1 MSLSLRFIATFLA
14 SSFILSNSAE
24 NEIKISGHIKFF
36 DPDFKVVAYQYKGN
50 QKDTL
55 AFSTVN
61 SEGYY
66 NMAVKVSTPG
76 VVTLNCA
83 NWQSVNCWM
92 GDENLEVDFRGK
104 DTARIKIKNPPFV
117 YIKGGKNN
125 ELMNWI
131 NFESYRNYQHMIAV
145 SQAAYRAKFTSEDES
160 QNLAMKLYDY
170 GSENFKEHLRYL
182 VKHYADRSSV
192 MAAIKN
198 LSFEEDSVLIT
209 QALNTLREN
218 NPASASLVD
227 DYLREEK
234 EALLRKKRMEPGN
247 VLPAFECFSE
257 DGKPVKISD
266 YRGKAVVLDFWASW
280 CGPCRQEIPNLKA
293 IYDEYKDKDVAFLS
307 VSIDSKKADW
317 TKAVKAEQMPWT
329 QAWVKDSG
337 KAVMT
342 TMQFGGIPFI
352 LVLDKEGR
360 IYKKNVRGNQIREAL
375 KEVLSGKPAAKP
387 EKSGSV
393 IMMGGMSSAS

>member
-1 MSLSLRFIATFLA
+1 MGVFLFSLALLRLVARDIMIRGEVQFVDPGF
-14 SSFILSNSAE
+14 
-24 NEIKISGHIKFF
+24 KI
-36 DPDFKVVAYQYKGN
+36 VAYRYEGSG
-50 QKDTL
+50 KDTL
-55 AFSTVN
+55 ASCEVN
-61 SEGYY
+61 ADRKYELTIP
-66 NMAVKVSTPG
+66 VDHVG
-76 VVTLNCA
+76 VITLNCA
-83 NWQSVNCWM
+83 NWQSVNVWLE
-92 GDENLEVDFRGK
+92 DENLEVDFRGK

-145 SQAAYRAKFTSEDES
+145 SQAVYRAKFTSEDES
-160 QNLAMKLYDY
+160 QNLAMKLYDH

-317 TKAVKAEQMPWT
+317 TKAVKAEQMPWP

>member
-1 MSLSLRFIATFLA
+1 MKSLLLVLFLYAVSATAQHTVTFKGKVQ
-14 SSFILSNSAE
+14 FV
-24 NEIKISGHIKFF
+24 
-36 DPDFKVVAYQYKGN
+36 DPDFIVAAYRMN
-50 QKDTL
+50 EFEKDTL
-55 AFSTVN
+55 ASC
-61 SEGYY
+61 
-66 NMAVKVSTPG
+66 KVRADHTYEMKILVDYPE

-83 NWQSVNCWM
+83 NWQSVNVWAE
-92 GDENLEVDFRGK
+92 DENIEVDFRGK

-145 SQAAYRAKFTSEDES
+145 SQAAYRAKFTSEEES
-160 QNLAMKLYDY
+160 QNLAMKLYDH

>member
-1 MSLSLRFIATFLA
+1 MKA
-14 SSFILSNSAE
+14 SFVVAAFACAVQAFAD
-24 NEIKISGHIKFF
+24 NEIKVSGSVQFT
-36 DPDFKVVAYQYKGN
+36 DPGFKIVAYRYEGFG
-50 QKDTL
+50 KDTL
-55 AFSTVN
+55 ASCEINTDQTYELTIPVDQ
-61 SEGYY
+61 
-66 NMAVKVSTPG
+66 AG

-83 NWQSVNCWM
+83 NWQSVNVWM
-92 GDENLEVDFRGK
+92 EDENLEVDFRGK

-145 SQAAYRAKFTSEDES
+145 SQAAYHAKFTSEDES
-160 QNLAMKLYDY
+160 QNLAMKLYDH

-218 NPASASLVD
+218 NLASVSLVD

-257 DGKPVKISD
+257 DGKSVKISD

-317 TKAVKAEQMPWT
+317 TKAVKAEQMLWT

-375 KEVLSGKPAAKP
+375 KEVLSGKPAAQP